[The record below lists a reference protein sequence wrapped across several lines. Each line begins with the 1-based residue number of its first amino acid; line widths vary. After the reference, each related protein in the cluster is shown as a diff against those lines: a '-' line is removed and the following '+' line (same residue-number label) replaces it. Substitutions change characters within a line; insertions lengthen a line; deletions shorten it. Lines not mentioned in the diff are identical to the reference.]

1 MSVLFIGISEFAHAS
16 TMPQN
21 PMTGNAAELLNP
33 RLRPHRKAPCTPF
46 RRWLWCGFGVA
57 LMWLWWGFGGA
68 LRWLWWGL
76 GGALGWLCTPES
88 MPSICLLYGFAV
100 ASGGLSVQGSGFR
113 VRGSMLDVRC
123 WMFDVRVRLGPA
135 GGASTPEGQNRAQS
149 TAHGGGNVLA
159 AVQQVAPA
167 VPR

>member
-1 MSVLFIGISEFAHAS
+1 MSVLFIGISVFAHAS

-33 RLRPHRKAPCTPF
+33 RLRHHRKAPCTPF

-113 VRGSMLDVRC
+113 VQGSMLDVLPITFVHSSPARRTA
-123 WMFDVRVRLGPA
+123 FPPSDFRLR
-135 GGASTPEGQNRAQS
+135 T
-149 TAHGGGNVLA
+149 LDF
-159 AVQQVAPA
+159 
-167 VPR
+167 